1 MRRSRSSSA
10 STARLHPTLTHRLCV
25 KMRAAARSA
34 FPRRGYSMSRSD
46 SVHIRTTE
54 EMLLFD
60 VSLEGWGTAMW
71 TGGPVFIIT
80 SPSPRSSISPRPPA
94 RPSKT
99 ATLPFASSTASPSPL
114 HTHITGT
121 PRRKCLLSLFETAA
135 TLVEKALDK
144 RALNLSRDSRNEMRM
159 AARQNKSPS
168 RSILTCSHHPSH
180 HTLVSLFQHLLSHLI
195 FVPALSRLQFSSVT
209 AFHVQSDVEF
219 FQLMMSQ
226 KNLAIALVASQ
237 FLKEYSFI
245 RKEE

>member
-121 PRRKCLLSLFETAA
+121 PRRKCLLRWSMP
-135 TLVEKALDK
+135 TLWPCGRTRPSRQHSRPHNHQPV
-144 RALNLSRDSRNEMRM
+144 RDSRHTRREGT
-159 AARQNKSPS
+159 RQACFELEQRQPKRDANGCSAEQVALPIHPHLLTPPISP
-168 RSILTCSHHPSH
+168 HPR
-180 HTLVSLFQHLLSHLI
+180 VSLPAPPLPPHLRPCPLPTPVQLRYC
-195 FVPALSRLQFSSVT
+195 LSRP
-209 AFHVQSDVEF
+209 
-219 FQLMMSQ
+219 
-226 KNLAIALVASQ
+226 
-237 FLKEYSFI
+237 I
-245 RKEE
+245 RR